1 MSAPNCPT
9 LPEIL
14 LEESPFHQK
23 TTRVHLLPPPYL
35 SSLSGEQLG

>member
-23 TTRVHLLPPPYL
+23 TTEYICFHPRTSPH
-35 SSLSGEQLG
+35 